1 VNPHE
6 LEAKLKTLRLGGMLQ
21 TLEVRRSQA
30 EDQRLGHVEFLALLL
45 DDEIDR
51 RQSKMLA
58 QRLHR
63 ARFEEPKTLEEFNW
77 SFNPQIPAEQLRN
90 LSTCAFVERHESVLL
105 CGPVGVGKTHAAQ
118 ALGHAACRAGHSVLF
133 TKTSAL
139 LRDLA
144 GGRADGSWEPR
155 LRRYLQPDVLILDD
169 FGMREFT
176 PAQAEDLYELIC
188 ERCRTGSII
197 TTSNRSPA
205 DWYPLFPNAVLAES
219 ALDRLVNSAHHVL
232 FRGRTYRPLRR
243 PDGGGAASLDDADD
257 LDHPQSGR
265 ALQTRAAES
274 AHNAR
279 KRVATTSDT
288 SGTTGSERS
297 VNSPRAGRKEAVP
310 S

>member
-1 VNPHE
+1 MRPAE
-6 LEAKLKTLRLGGMLQ
+6 LQNKLKTLRLGGMLH
-21 TLEVRRSQA
+21 TLELRRGQA

-63 ARFEEPKTLEEFNW
+63 ARFEEEKTLEEFDF

-90 LSTCAFVERHESVLL
+90 LATCAFVERRESVLL

-118 ALGHAACRAGHSVLF
+118 ALGHASCRAGYTVLF
-133 TKTSAL
+133 IKTSAL

-155 LRRYLQPDVLILDD
+155 LRRYLQSDVLILDD

-176 PAQAEDLYELIC
+176 STQAEDLYELIC
-188 ERCRTGSII
+188 GRYRAGSMMV
-197 TTSNRSPA
+197 TSNRPPT
-205 DWYPLFPNAVLAES
+205 DWYTLFPNPVLAES
-219 ALDRLVNSAHHVL
+219 ALDRLVNSAHHVI

-243 PDGGGAASLDDADD
+243 PDRDLNGADEDQPPAEPQHPGRSLQKRARETAQDARNEA
-257 LDHPQSGR
+257 G
-265 ALQTRAAES
+265 
-274 AHNAR
+274 
-279 KRVATTSDT
+279 ATPDTSDDDGP
-288 SGTTGSERS
+288 SAPIQRRS
-297 VNSPRAGRKEAVP
+297 
-310 S
+310 

>member
-1 VNPHE
+1 MRPAE
-6 LEAKLKTLRLGGMLQ
+6 LQAKLKTLRLGGMLH
-21 TLEVRRSQA
+21 TLELRRGQA

-63 ARFEEPKTLEEFNW
+63 ARFEEEKTLEEFDF

-90 LSTCAFVERHESVLL
+90 LATCGFVERRELVLL

-118 ALGHAACRAGHSVLF
+118 ALGHAACRAGYTVLF

-155 LRRYLQPDVLILDD
+155 LRKYLQSDVLILDD

-176 PAQAEDLYELIC
+176 STQAEDLYELIC
-188 ERCRTGSII
+188 GRYRAGSMMV
-197 TTSNRSPA
+197 TSNRPPA
-205 DWYPLFPNAVLAES
+205 DWYTLFPNPVLAES
-219 ALDRLVNSAHHVL
+219 ALDRLVNSAHHVI

-243 PDGGGAASLDDADD
+243 PDRSGAGEDIMDLEEREPEPAPSKRARATVTQDSNGLADDAHDD
-257 LDHPQSGR
+257 APQR
-265 ALQTRAAES
+265 R
-274 AHNAR
+274 N
-279 KRVATTSDT
+279 
-288 SGTTGSERS
+288 
-297 VNSPRAGRKEAVP
+297 
-310 S
+310 

>member
-1 VNPHE
+1 MRPAE
-6 LEAKLKTLRLGGMLQ
+6 LQAKLKTLRLGGMLH
-21 TLEVRRSQA
+21 TLEVRRGQA

-63 ARFEEPKTLEEFNW
+63 ARFEEEKTLEEFDF

-90 LSTCAFVERHESVLL
+90 LATCGFVERRESVLL

-118 ALGHAACRAGHSVLF
+118 ALGHAACRAGYTVLF

-155 LRRYLQPDVLILDD
+155 LRKYLQCDVLILDD

-176 PAQAEDLYELIC
+176 STQAEDLYELIC
-188 ERCRTGSII
+188 GRYRAGSMMV
-197 TTSNRSPA
+197 TSNRPPT
-205 DWYPLFPNAVLAES
+205 DWYTLFPNAVLAES
-219 ALDRLVNSAHHVL
+219 ALDRLVNSAHHVI

-243 PDGGGAASLDDADD
+243 PDRSEAGEDTMDLEERESEPTPPKRARASVTQDSNDLDDATTRV
-257 LDHPQSGR
+257 HETAPQR
-265 ALQTRAAES
+265 R
-274 AHNAR
+274 N
-279 KRVATTSDT
+279 
-288 SGTTGSERS
+288 
-297 VNSPRAGRKEAVP
+297 
-310 S
+310 

>member
-1 VNPHE
+1 MTPAE
-6 LEAKLKTLRLGGMLQ
+6 LQGKLKALRLGGMLD
-21 TLEVRRSQA
+21 TLELRRSQA

-45 DDEIDR
+45 DDENDR

-63 ARFEEPKTLEEFNW
+63 AKFEEQKTLEEFDF
-77 SFNPQIPAEQLRN
+77 SFNPQVPAEQLRN
-90 LSTCAFVERHESVLL
+90 LATCGFVVRHESVLL
-105 CGPVGVGKTHAAQ
+105 YGPVGVGKTHAAQ
-118 ALGHAACRAGHSVLF
+118 ALGHAACRAGHTVLF

-155 LRRYLQPDVLILDD
+155 LRKYLSSDVLILDD

-176 PAQAEDLYELIC
+176 PTQAEDLYELIC
-188 ERCRTGSII
+188 ERYRAGSMIV
-197 TTSNRSPA
+197 TSNRSPR
-205 DWYPLFPNAVLAES
+205 DWYALFPNPVLAES

-243 PDGGGAASLDDADD
+243 PDGGGTAPADNDDPGD
-257 LDHPQSGR
+257 LTNGGG
-265 ALQTRAAES
+265 L
-274 AHNAR
+274 
-279 KRVATTSDT
+279 
-288 SGTTGSERS
+288 TGSGA
-297 VNSPRAGRKEAVP
+297 AGRSRADGTEVMQAPATSASRRRRSQQLP

>member
-1 VNPHE
+1 MRPAE
-6 LEAKLKTLRLGGMLQ
+6 LQAKLKTLRLGGMLH
-21 TLEVRRSQA
+21 TLEVRRGQA

-45 DDEIDR
+45 DDEVDR

-63 ARFEEPKTLEEFNW
+63 ARFEEEKTLEEFDF

-90 LSTCAFVERHESVLL
+90 LATCGFVERRESVLL

-118 ALGHAACRAGHSVLF
+118 ALGHAACRAGYTVLF

-155 LRRYLQPDVLILDD
+155 LRKYLQSDVLILDD

-176 PAQAEDLYELIC
+176 STQAEDLYELIC
-188 ERCRTGSII
+188 GRYRAGSMMV
-197 TTSNRSPA
+197 TSNRPPT
-205 DWYPLFPNAVLAES
+205 DWYTLFPNAVLAES
-219 ALDRLVNSAHHVL
+219 ALDRLVNSAHHVI

-243 PDGGGAASLDDADD
+243 PDRSEAGDDTMDLEERDPEPTPPKRARASVTQDSNDLDDA
-257 LDHPQSGR
+257 
-265 ALQTRAAES
+265 
-274 AHNAR
+274 
-279 KRVATTSDT
+279 
-288 SGTTGSERS
+288 TTGVHETAPQRR
-297 VNSPRAGRKEAVP
+297 N
-310 S
+310 

>member
-1 VNPHE
+1 MRPAE
-6 LEAKLKTLRLGGMLQ
+6 LQAKLKTLRLGGMLH
-21 TLEVRRSQA
+21 TLELRRGQA

-63 ARFEEPKTLEEFNW
+63 ARFEEEKTLEEFDF

-90 LSTCAFVERHESVLL
+90 LATCAFVERRESVLL

-118 ALGHAACRAGHSVLF
+118 ALGHASCRAGYTVLF

-155 LRRYLQPDVLILDD
+155 LRKYLQSDVLILDD

-176 PAQAEDLYELIC
+176 STQAEDLYELIC
-188 ERCRTGSII
+188 GRYRAGSMMV
-197 TTSNRSPA
+197 TSNRPPT
-205 DWYPLFPNAVLAES
+205 DWYTLFPNPVLAES
-219 ALDRLVNSAHHVL
+219 ALDRLVNSAHHVI

-243 PDGGGAASLDDADD
+243 PDRGLNAGEVLDDLEEQQPDRPRQQRAREQAQDARNDDDATADTCD
-257 LDHPQSGR
+257 DD
-265 ALQTRAAES
+265 AT
-274 AHNAR
+274 NAPIQR
-279 KRVATTSDT
+279 
-288 SGTTGSERS
+288 RS
-297 VNSPRAGRKEAVP
+297 
-310 S
+310 